1 MFRGTVGTTT
11 SYVTY
16 TFKKC
21 CQLRKPAFESSGE
34 RMEILGCLSF
44 KRKSLIWGLRQLS
57 PSFALLIPLPLP
69 PSLCSLPKHTGHHS
83 VKERNSASSPAAFSQ
98 GSFPF
103 SLVCPFASRDSLEQR
118 VVPLPC
124 QPCDQS
130 FQKSRTCGLFPVPSD
145 EEAGCRVCW
154 PPFGKDCLEPS
165 AGAVP
170 RAC

>member
-11 SYVTY
+11 SYVTC

-21 CQLRKPAFESSGE
+21 CQLSKPAFESSGE

-44 KRKSLIWGLRQLS
+44 RRKSLIWGLRQLY

-69 PSLCSLPKHTGHHS
+69 PSLCSLPKHTGHRS

-98 GSFPF
+98 GTFPF

-130 FQKSRTCGLFPVPSD
+130 FPESQDLLALPCP
-145 EEAGCRVCW
+145 E
-154 PPFGKDCLEPS
+154 
-165 AGAVP
+165 
-170 RAC
+170 